1 MIFKGSMNYDQHGRK
16 RKNRPT
22 SKRRSSNGSG
32 HRAFVPLV
40 QDHTLSSS
48 PILEQARIHREKYP
62 SLPIG
67 EYKPEQDK
75 SYQKDISNKYTVSI
89 PYNKGAYQVIP
100 KNEVKDIGK

>member
-16 RKNRPT
+16 RKNKISNR
-22 SKRRSSNGSG
+22 RRSSSG
-32 HRAFVPLV
+32 LGHHSFTVATR
-40 QDHTLSSS
+40 DHAPHAS
-48 PILEQARIHREKYP
+48 PVLEQARLHREKYP

-67 EYKPEQDK
+67 EYSTPKDN
-75 SYQKDISNKYTVSI
+75 SYKKDISNQYTVSI